1 MDFESLPRS
10 ERHHLGMG
18 SYDAC
23 WEIMPGGTQ
32 TSISNYPVALF
43 GELEKNAEF
52 GRWMISYIISKN
64 S

>member
-1 MDFESLPRS
+1 
-10 ERHHLGMG
+10 MG